1 MVVGKRTRTPDKLT
15 TPYIKRQ
22 LTVKAIWGAIFGL
35 VLLGVSACAPAERYD
50 VVVRGGRA
58 IDPDAGWDATRNIGI
73 RSGQIV
79 AISNDRM
86 VGDREI
92 DASGLIVS
100 PGFIDLHAHG
110 QLEESYR
117 VMVQDGVT
125 SGFELEVGTADVAN
139 WYSERRGGQI
149 INYGVSV
156 GHIAA
161 RMKVMRDDG
170 EFLPSGPAISE
181 PATLDQIS
189 MMKSLL
195 EEGLRQ
201 GAVAVGFG
209 LAYTP
214 AATSAEFETMLRV
227 VADHETTAHIHVKG
241 GPKGVQDAI
250 DGAEITG
257 ASLHVVHANSSG
269 GAETAEF
276 LQKID
281 QARSLGV
288 DVTTEAYPY
297 EAGMT
302 RIESALFD
310 DWETWDDDRF
320 RIHQWAQT
328 GERLSRRS
336 FAHFREQ
343 GGFVIIHDRTEE
355 MTRTA
360 IESPLTM
367 IASDGLIRGGRGHPR
382 TSGTYAKVLGKFVRE
397 DGVLTLMEAL
407 GKMTIEPARRLQG
420 YVPAMKTKG
429 RLQVGADADI
439 TIFDADTVID
449 RSTYTEP
456 TMPSHGIEY
465 VLVNGVLVVEEGELV
480 PDSRPGRPIRV
491 R

>member
-1 MVVGKRTRTPDKLT
+1 MIR
-15 TPYIKRQ
+15 
-22 LTVKAIWGAIFGL
+22 AISFWTIGL
-35 VLLGVSACAPAERYD
+35 AFLVVSACAPTERYD

-58 IDPDAGWDATRNIGI
+58 IDPDSGWDATRNIGI
-73 RSGQIV
+73 RNGKIL

-86 VGDREI
+86 AGDREI
-92 DASGLIVS
+92 DAKGLIVA

-110 QLEESYR
+110 QTEENYR
-117 VMVQDGVT
+117 LMVQDGVT
-125 SGFELEVGTADVAN
+125 SGFELEVGTAEVSD
-139 WYSERRGGQI
+139 WYRERRGGQI
-149 INYGVSV
+149 INYGVSI
-156 GHIAA
+156 GHIPA
-161 RMKVMRDDG
+161 RMKVLGDAGD
-170 EFLPSGPAISE
+170 FLPNGPANSE
-181 PATLDQIS
+181 QATLDQVS

-214 AATSAEFETMLRV
+214 AATTAEFETMLRV
-227 VADHETTAHIHVKG
+227 VADRGTTAHIHVRG
-241 GPKGVQDAI
+241 DRNGVQEAI
-250 DGAEITG
+250 DGAAITG

-281 QARSLGV
+281 QARSLGI

-302 RIESALFD
+302 KIESALFD
-310 DWETWDDDRF
+310 DWESWDDDDF
-320 RIHQWAQT
+320 QIHQWALT

-336 FAHFREQ
+336 FARFREQ
-343 GGFVIIHDRTEE
+343 GGFLISHERTEE

-360 IESPLTM
+360 VASPLTM
-367 IASDGLIRGGRGHPR
+367 IASDGLITNGRGHPR

-397 DGVLTLMEAL
+397 EGVLTLMDAL
-407 GKMTIEPARRLQG
+407 GKMTIEPAKRLEG
-420 YVPAMKTKG
+420 YVPAMQTKG

-439 TIFDADTVID
+439 TIFDADAVID
-449 RSTYTEP
+449 RSTYIEP
-456 TMPSHGIEY
+456 TIPSHGIEY
-465 VLVNGVLVVEEGELV
+465 VLVNGVLVVDEGELV

-491 R
+491 P